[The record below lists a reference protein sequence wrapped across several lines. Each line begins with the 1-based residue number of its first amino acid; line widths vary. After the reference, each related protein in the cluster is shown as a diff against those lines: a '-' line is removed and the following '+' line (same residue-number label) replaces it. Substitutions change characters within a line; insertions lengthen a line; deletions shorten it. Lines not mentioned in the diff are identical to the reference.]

1 MTISEIAHTKGW
13 AHCLANSNLCNYLLS
28 TYFMPGTISSL
39 LILLKNQ
46 PDRCYLTFQAN
57 CSMSLTPVAQVLTG
71 EARIPTRCPKSSLP
85 SSAPVCTW
93 FQCFSR
99 TGTRD
104 HRWHSFYHIESH
116 PWKQSCG
123 GEPGKKLWKG
133 ESFCVERQEAV
144 IPRADGALNVSLPGQ
159 GLNSP

>member
-116 PWKQSCG
+116 PYYMVAHG
-123 GEPGKKLWKG
+123 L
-133 ESFCVERQEAV
+133 VEKENAERDISILYMLVFKEECLSR
-144 IPRADGALNVSLPGQ
+144 PR
-159 GLNSP
+159 